1 MIEAD
6 VRRPAALTPAEV
18 EAWRAFCAAEPA
30 WRNPLLGPDFAQLVG
45 EIRDDARVAVLHRDG
60 QPVGFLA
67 FHQRPGGLARPIG
80 STFSDYHALI
90 AAPGERIDGREALR
104 AAGIK
109 AFRAHGMIDP
119 KGAFHDIAEGG
130 EIGYVIAAG
139 ASPEAYLER
148 LKAVHPKRFK
158 NFKRLQNKLEREHGE
173 ISMIC
178 DDSSAE
184 ALELLLHWKRDQ
196 LHRTGLHD
204 VLRPQWARAL
214 IDAVFARRE
223 GPLRGRMITLRAG
236 GRVVAGLFGPQ
247 ANGILHGWISSMD
260 PDCASA
266 GPGTVLLLKLADAM
280 HEAGLE
286 ACDMGPG
293 HDHYKAPFA
302 TAQIPVGEGLA
313 RAWRPTHA
321 VSPQA
326 GRRHGFA
333 SRLESRLDHIA
344 AAEPSM
350 GGRMRGWVDAL
361 AGYSRRAHTRQD
373 DGPSQAD
380 A

>member
-6 VRRPAALTPAEV
+6 VRRPAALSSEEI
-18 EAWRAFCAAEPA
+18 EAWRGFCAAEPV

-45 EIRDDARVAVLHRDG
+45 EIRDDARAAVFSRDG
-60 QPVGFLA
+60 EPVGFLA

-104 AAGIK
+104 AAGLK

-119 KGAFHDIAEGG
+119 KGAFHDIAEGR
-130 EIGYVIAAG
+130 EIGYVIAPG
-139 ASPEAYLER
+139 PSLNAYLEGVR
-148 LKAVHPKRFK
+148 AAHPKHFK
-158 NFKRLQNKLEREHGE
+158 NWKRLRNKLEREHGE
-173 ISMIC
+173 LSLVA
-178 DDSSAE
+178 DDAAPD
-184 ALELLLHWKRDQ
+184 ALELLLHWKREQ

-204 VLRPQWARAL
+204 VLRPAWARAL
-214 IDAVFARRE
+214 MDAVFARRS
-223 GPLRGRMITLRAG
+223 GTLRGRMITLRAG
-236 GRVVAGLFGPQ
+236 GRVVAGLFGPE
-247 ANGILHGWISSMD
+247 ANRIMHGWISAMD

-266 GPGTVLLLKLADAM
+266 GPGTVLLLKLAEAM
-280 HEAGLE
+280 PEAGIE
-286 ACDMGPG
+286 ACDLGPG

-302 TAQIPVGEGLA
+302 TDRIPVGEGLA

-321 VSPQA
+321 IAPETV
-326 GRRHGFA
+326 RRHGFA
-333 SRLESRLDHIA
+333 TRLQSRLDHIA
-344 AAEPSM
+344 AAELSM

-361 AGYSRRAHTRQD
+361 AGYGRRARTRQD
-373 DGPSQAD
+373 DGPRPTD